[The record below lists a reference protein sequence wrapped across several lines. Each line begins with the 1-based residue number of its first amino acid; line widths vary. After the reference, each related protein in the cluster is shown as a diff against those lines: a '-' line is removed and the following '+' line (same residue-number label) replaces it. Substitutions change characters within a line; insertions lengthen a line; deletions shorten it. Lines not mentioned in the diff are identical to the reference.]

1 MEIKLENMWL
11 QVELIKTMPYAWEDK
26 RQKVVINE

>member
-11 QVELIKTMPYAWEDK
+11 QMELMKTMQCTWEDK
-26 RQKVVINE
+26 RQKMVINE